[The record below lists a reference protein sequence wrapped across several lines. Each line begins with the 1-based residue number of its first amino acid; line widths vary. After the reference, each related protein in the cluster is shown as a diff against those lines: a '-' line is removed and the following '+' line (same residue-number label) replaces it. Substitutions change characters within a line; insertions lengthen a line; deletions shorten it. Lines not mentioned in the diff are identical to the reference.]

1 MLIGLRDDDM
11 DIDTMITT
19 YNIAMTVEE
28 QKLEALVDSLDKTSR
43 MYEMDISVEKKI
55 LITNI
60 TNGIQRKIKVRGQKL
75 GTVTGF
81 RYLGLVVS
89 DDGSKPGVPS
99 RTEQAIAALTKLKPN
114 RRDSNI
120 SHRLK
125 VKLMPSLIISIFLYA
140 CES

>member
-28 QKLEALVDSLDKTSR
+28 QRLEALVDSLDKTCR
-43 MYEMDISVEKKI
+43 MYKMDISAEKTR

-60 TNGIQRKIKVRGQKL
+60 TNGIQRKIKVRGQNL

-81 RYLGLVVS
+81 RYLPWTSCL
-89 DDGSKPGVPS
+89 
-99 RTEQAIAALTKLKPN
+99 R
-114 RRDSNI
+114 
-120 SHRLK
+120 
-125 VKLMPSLIISIFLYA
+125 
-140 CES
+140 